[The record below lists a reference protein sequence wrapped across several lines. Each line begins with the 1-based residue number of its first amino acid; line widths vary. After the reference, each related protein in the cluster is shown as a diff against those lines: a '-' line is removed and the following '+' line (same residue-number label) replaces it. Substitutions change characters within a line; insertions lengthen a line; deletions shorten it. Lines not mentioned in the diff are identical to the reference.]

1 LNTIVVD
8 TIGITL
14 INNRFTLPA
23 GTYQVFASA
32 TCFNVNRHQLRL
44 RNVTNNINTVLGS
57 TEYANNAAVSNR
69 SFIDDLFTINSI
81 SSFELQHFIEIAQSG
96 NGLGVDNST
105 ANFDNVYACVK
116 LIKYM

>member
-1 LNTIVVD
+1 
-8 TIGITL
+8 
-14 INNRFTLPA
+14 
-23 GTYQVFASA
+23 
-32 TCFNVNRHQLRL
+32 
-44 RNVTNNINTVLGS
+44 VLGS